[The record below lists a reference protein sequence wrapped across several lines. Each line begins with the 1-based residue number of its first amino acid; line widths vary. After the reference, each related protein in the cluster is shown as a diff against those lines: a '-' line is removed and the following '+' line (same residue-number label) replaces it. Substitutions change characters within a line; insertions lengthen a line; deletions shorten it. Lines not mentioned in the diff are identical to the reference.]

1 MRGLRTGQGIPFFF
15 YPCVNRRTSLFSISN
30 FRIFMNSQVSYIGL
44 INRFWRLDATHNFTP
59 QATRLYFFLLNI
71 ANISLWKGDIT
82 QSDVVLCA
90 NCSLTRKALRE
101 AREVL
106 SNAGLISFALGG
118 NGRGARTVYSF
129 TGCANCSHAPAKECQ
144 TECQIPAHKTQKP
157 QQAPVV
163 PPANTSPQQQPSV
176 AVSEQEPIPTPPNDG
191 KPRNFDALCRHLRK
205 LKATRKEALQLI
217 TISNFGQIGHPIW
230 SLLHEISNSSSIKFP
245 VKFLLTRLV

>member
-1 MRGLRTGQGIPFFF
+1 
-15 YPCVNRRTSLFSISN
+15 
-30 FRIFMNSQVSYIGL
+30 MNTQVSYIGL

-59 QATRLYFFLLNI
+59 GATRLYFYLLNI

-82 QSDVVLCA
+82 QSDIVLCA

-106 SNAGLISFALGG
+106 ADAGLISFSLGG
-118 NGRGARTVYSF
+118 NGRGAKTVYSF
-129 TGCANCSHAPAKECQ
+129 TGCASCNHTPAKECQ
-144 TECQIPAHKTQKP
+144 TECQKP
-157 QQAPVV
+157 QTRQKAQV
-163 PPANTSPQQQPSV
+163 ANTVIETPLQQTPTNLQ
-176 AVSEQEPIPTPPNDG
+176 AEETPTPPNDG

-245 VKFLLTRLV
+245 IKFLLTRLTAV